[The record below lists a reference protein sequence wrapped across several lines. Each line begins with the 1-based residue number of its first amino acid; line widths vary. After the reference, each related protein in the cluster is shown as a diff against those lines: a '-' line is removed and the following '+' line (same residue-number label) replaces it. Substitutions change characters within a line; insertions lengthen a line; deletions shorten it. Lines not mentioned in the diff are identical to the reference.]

1 MNTPTRLPTLAERK
15 RAAREAGPTTLGS
28 FLYAHRR
35 NARETLAVV
44 ASRLGITVGF
54 LSSIE
59 RNEKEPSDLVLD
71 EIIRVYEI
79 KAGWV
84 YALAGRTT
92 GPVRE
97 LLRREPN
104 LGLLL
109 ADLATLES
117 ADVLVPL
124 LQRMVDGALRREES
138 DRARAAEAAP
148 PGRRRKTG

>member
-1 MNTPTRLPTLAERK
+1 MRPSLRERK
-15 RAAREAGPTTLGS
+15 KAARLDGPVTLGS

-35 NARETLAVV
+35 DRDETLAVV
-44 ASRLGITVGF
+44 AGRLGITVGF

-59 RNEKEPSDLVLD
+59 RNEKAPSDTMLD
-71 EIIRVYEI
+71 EIVQAYEI
-79 KAGWV
+79 KAGWI

-92 GPVRE
+92 APVRE

-138 DRARAAEAAP
+138 DRARADEQAP
-148 PGRRRKTG
+148 PSRRRKTG